1 MIRRLYS
8 SFGIYIRLLVFLL
21 WKKSFCNKKA
31 VIVALTALASGFG
44 PIVSFVQIDP
54 KDPQKKL

>member
-8 SFGIYIRLLVFLL
+8 SFGISFIG
-21 WKKSFCNKKA
+21 KKSFCNKKA

-54 KDPQKKL
+54 KDPQNKL